1 MGNRIETIVSSIVE
15 KVRGVLV
22 EQRVTPEEFRAGIGY
37 LVGTAEAKEL
47 PLLIDVFFNI
57 TVAEIKNID
66 SEASPT
72 ELQGPYF
79 REDAPL
85 VTDEIKTDPRFEGV
99 PMLLRGKVTDIKGAP
114 VSGAEIFVWQST
126 PDGKYSGFHEG
137 VPAGFYRGK
146 ILTGPDGGYNVRST
160 LPVPYQIKNDGPV
173 GALLEKMGRHSWRPA
188 HVHYKLRK
196 PGFKE
201 LTTQAYFEGEDWV
214 GDDCCGGSTNPDLLI
229 PKVTEGG
236 ARLVEVNFRIEK
248 AG

>member
-1 MGNRIETIVSSIVE
+1 
-15 KVRGVLV
+15 
-22 EQRVTPEEFRAGIGY
+22 
-37 LVGTAEAKEL
+37 
-47 PLLIDVFFNI
+47 LIDVFFNI
-57 TVAEIKNID
+57 TVAEITNMD
-66 SEASPT
+66 SDASPT

-85 VTDEIKTDPRFEGV
+85 VTEEIPTDPRFKGT
-99 PMLLRGKVTDIKGAP
+99 PMLLRGKVTDTKGEP
-114 VSGAEIFVWQST
+114 VGGAEIFIWQST

-146 ILTGPDGGYNVRST
+146 LLTGPDGKYNVRST

-188 HVHYKLRK
+188 HVHYKIRK

-201 LTTQAYFEGEDWV
+201 VTTQAYFEGGEWV
-214 GDDCCGGSTNPDLLI
+214 GDDCCGGSVNPELVI
-229 PKVTEGG
+229 PNRTVGD
-236 ARLVEVNFRIEK
+236 ARLVEFDFRIDR